1 MLQWNK
7 PKSVR
12 QIGSVS
18 GRKRI
23 YMEDYVI
30 RFAHKMAE
38 ESRGEEK
45 AAVLLGGT
53 YLHNDEKIYQISG
66 IVEIQN
72 FAMRNENSFSA
83 DMWDRLYTQIKENFT
98 DLEIVGWFYS
108 WKRFR
113 PEDSSKLLEI
123 HKQNFQHRDKVL
135 FVYDH
140 EEREDNF
147 YLYIGGRFEKQNGY
161 FIYYE
166 KNPEMLAYMEKESD
180 RHVHIVEQEDD
191 RVMRNIRGVIEEKE
205 KVRNETKKRQKRE
218 SRFGYSVAAMLAL
231 IAVVVGAASLK
242 NQKTLEDMKD
252 QVSALSQLVLGEGE
266 ENNIT
271 TVETMSGGLV
281 KMTATPAAV
290 QTVGTGA
297 AIETFSENQTDY
309 EQQENVSGS
318 AVSGAAASGQ

>member
-23 YMEDYVI
+23 YMEDYVV
-30 RFAHKMAE
+30 RFARKMAE

-53 YLHNDEKIYQISG
+53 YLFNDEKIYQISG
-66 IVEIQN
+66 IVEIAN
-72 FAMRNENSFSA
+72 FANRNSVCFSS

-108 WKRFR
+108 KQGFL
-113 PEDSSKLLEI
+113 PEDASSLLEI

-135 FVYDH
+135 FVHDT
-140 EEREDNF
+140 EDREDRF
-147 YLYIGGRFEKQNGY
+147 FLYVGGRFEKQKGY

-191 RVMRNIRGVIEEKE
+191 RVIRNIRGIMEEKE
-205 KVRNETKKRQKRE
+205 KTRQRVKKRQKRE
-218 SRFGYSVAAMLAL
+218 SRFGYSVAALLAL
-231 IAVVVGAASLK
+231 ILVVVGAAALK
-242 NQKTLEDMKD
+242 NERTMEELKK
-252 QVSALSQLVLGEGE
+252 QVAQLQNIALGNEMIDGE
-266 ENNIT
+266 T
-271 TVETMSGGLV
+271 TVETMSGGIV

-290 QTVGTGA
+290 EPVP
-297 AIETFSENQTDY
+297 TDSKTAGNNSL
-309 EQQENVSGS
+309 QSGPVSQG
-318 AVSGAAASGQ
+318 AVSGNAVS